1 VSRAARA
8 IKLMFSQAKYYNKH
22 RRGMRSKV
30 TRLYDY
36 RWFGDTKSA
45 RFDAGLVEPNG
56 KARKTLTAFKRGIKG
71 RLK

>member
-1 VSRAARA
+1 
-8 IKLMFSQAKYYNKH
+8 
-22 RRGMRSKV
+22 MRSKV

-56 KARKTLTAFKRGIKG
+56 KARKTLTAFKRGLKG